1 MILPD
6 VTVLVLAHRADQHD
20 HRRMLGWLESEVN
33 SGRPFVLADVVV
45 SGVLRIITNPKIY
58 RHPTTLE
65 KAIAFVDGLLAQPT
79 CLPLAAG
86 DRHWRILRG
95 LLVDA
100 DARGNV
106 VPDAHI
112 AAIALEHGATV
123 ATRDRGFARFERL
136 SWFDPLAGGAR
147 TR

>member
-65 KAIAFVDGLLAQPT
+65 KAIAFVDGLFAQPT

-136 SWFDPLAGGAR
+136 PWFDPLADAAR